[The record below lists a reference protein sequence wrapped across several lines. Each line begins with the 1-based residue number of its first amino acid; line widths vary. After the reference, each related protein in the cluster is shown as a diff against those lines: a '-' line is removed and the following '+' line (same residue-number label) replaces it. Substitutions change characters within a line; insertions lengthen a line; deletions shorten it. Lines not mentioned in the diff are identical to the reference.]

1 MRLTEYIKTEQ
12 KLIERKLKTLIPG
25 VNHFPSK
32 IYQAMHYCIG
42 GGKRIR
48 PVLCMASCRICGGK
62 EKSAAL
68 TACAIEM
75 IHTYSLIHDDL
86 PSMDNADLRRGR
98 PTCHR
103 KFDEAA
109 AVLTGDAFITLAYNI
124 LSEATENPGINNRI
138 IKEISEATGTGGMI
152 GGQVVDVAVR
162 QAHHP
167 SNRPELSRGKKSK
180 MPVDLPTLE
189 YINTHKTGSLIAA
202 SCKTGAIIAG
212 APRKNEEA
220 MFRYGEYIGFAFQ
233 IIDDILDNEGFVK
246 IFGRKGAFDR
256 AQALINR
263 AKDQLSMFKKDKKP
277 LLELAD
283 FILKR
288 KK

>member
-12 KLIERKLKTLIPG
+12 ELIERKLKTLIPD

-32 IYQAMHYCIG
+32 IYQAMHYCIK

-48 PVLCMASCRICGGK
+48 PVLCMASCRVCGGK
-62 EKSAAL
+62 EESAAL
-68 TACAIEM
+68 AACAIET

-103 KFDEAA
+103 KFDEAT
-109 AVLTGDAFITLAYNI
+109 AVLAGDALVTLAYNI
-124 LSEATENPGINNRI
+124 LSEATENPSINNRI
-138 IKEISEATGTGGMI
+138 IKEISEATGAGGMI
-152 GGQVVDVAVR
+152 GGQVVDV
-162 QAHHP
+162 
-167 SNRPELSRGKKSK
+167 EKSK

-202 SCKTGAIIAG
+202 SCKIGAIIAE

-220 MFRYGEYIGFAFQ
+220 MFRYGEYIGLAFQ

-263 AKDQLSMFKKDKKP
+263 AKDQLSIFKKDKKP

-288 KK
+288 KT

>member
-1 MRLTEYIKTEQ
+1 MKLSKYIKASQGLVE
-12 KLIERKLKTLIPG
+12 KKLKTLIPD
-25 VNHFPSK
+25 VNHFPPK
-32 IYQAMHYCIG
+32 IYQAMHYCIE

-48 PVLCMASCRICGGK
+48 PILCMASCRICGGK
-62 EKSAAL
+62 KEDAA
-68 TACAIEM
+68 AISCGIEM

-103 KFDEAA
+103 RFDEAT

-124 LSEATENPGINNRI
+124 LSEATEDPGINNRI
-138 IKEISEATGTGGMI
+138 IKEISEATGTHGMI
-152 GGQVVDVAVR
+152 GGQVVDIETADR
-162 QAHHP
+162 
-167 SNRPELSRGKKSK
+167 RPQTANLSS
-180 MPVDLPTLE
+180 DLPTLE
-189 YINTHKTGSLIAA
+189 YISTHKTGALIAV
-202 SCKTGAIIAG
+202 SCKTGAIIAK

-220 MFRYGEYIGFAFQ
+220 IFRYGEYIGLAFQ

-246 IFGRKGAFDR
+246 IFGKKGAFDR
-256 AQALINR
+256 AQTLIDK
-263 AKDQLSMFKKDKKP
+263 AKDQLSIFKKKKKP